1 MSVASLK
8 LAVASASRPSSVQIA
23 AQHFMESESGTA
35 VGKES
40 MRPQS
45 ADLEQSCHWLARRH
59 VTSLLNS
66 DWLPSL
72 CLRWCKPTSHLL
84 AGRAGPA
91 PLYSRDSDRKLALRR
106 RRWIMTL
113 AGFMRGGGGSTN
125 MRLSRRHCSL
135 ASRVAQQ
142 QQTIQQQAL
151 QFASCCCCCCCW
163 TTEAGEGGGCTQG
176 SITQPPFACSTL
188 FPAR

>member
-1 MSVASLK
+1 
-8 LAVASASRPSSVQIA
+8 
-23 AQHFMESESGTA
+23 MESESGTTA
-35 VGKES
+35 GKES

-45 ADLEQSCHWLARRH
+45 GDLEQRCHWLPPRSRDLPPKF
-59 VTSLLNS
+59 SLAAS
-66 DWLPSL
+66 SLPAL
-72 CLRWCKPTSHLL
+72 VHPNLPF
-84 AGRAGPA
+84 AGTTCRAGA
-91 PLYSRDSDRKLALRR
+91 AYSRDSDRKLALRRR

-125 MRLSRRHCSL
+125 MRLSRRHCWL
-135 ASRVAQQ
+135 ASRVAQQQ

-163 TTEAGEGGGCTQG
+163 CWTTEAGEGGGCTQG
-176 SITQPPFACSTL
+176 SITQPPFARSFL

>member
-1 MSVASLK
+1 
-8 LAVASASRPSSVQIA
+8 
-23 AQHFMESESGTA
+23 MESESGTTA
-35 VGKES
+35 GKES

-45 ADLEQSCHWLARRH
+45 GDLEQRCHWLPPRSRDLPPKF
-59 VTSLLNS
+59 SLAAS
-66 DWLPSL
+66 SLPAL
-72 CLRWCKPTSHLL
+72 VHPNLPF
-84 AGRAGPA
+84 AGTTCRAGA
-91 PLYSRDSDRKLALRR
+91 AYSRDSDRKLALRRRRRR

-125 MRLSRRHCSL
+125 MRLSRRHCWL
-135 ASRVAQQ
+135 ASRVAQQQQ

-151 QFASCCCCCCCW
+151 QFASCCCCCCCWW